1 MGERNCRLLRLWLS
15 SSVGCRDLV
24 AAWPRSADVSDTQKV
39 ERNSCLPLPLSSGDF
54 HGAEWE
60 EELAEYQREH
70 PRLRVVDAFD
80 AIRPIMSRA
89 TMLAPLEPNGIEL
102 RVSNPRGANAAFD
115 VRC

>member
-1 MGERNCRLLRLWLS
+1 MV
-15 SSVGCRDLV
+15 VGTWSLPV
-24 AAWPRSADVSDTQKV
+24 LAALMSLTHQRV
-39 ERNSCLPLPLSSGDF
+39 ERNSCLPLHLSSGDF
-54 HGAEWE
+54 RSAEWE

-102 RVSNPRGANAAFD
+102 RVSTPRGANAAFD

>member
-15 SSVGCRDLV
+15 SSDGCRDLV
-24 AAWPRSADVSDTQKV
+24 AACPRSADVSDTS
-39 ERNSCLPLPLSSGDF
+39 EGGEELLSASASKHGDF

-89 TMLAPLEPNGIEL
+89 TMLAPLEPNGIEV
-102 RVSNPRGANAAFD
+102 RVSTPHGANAAFD